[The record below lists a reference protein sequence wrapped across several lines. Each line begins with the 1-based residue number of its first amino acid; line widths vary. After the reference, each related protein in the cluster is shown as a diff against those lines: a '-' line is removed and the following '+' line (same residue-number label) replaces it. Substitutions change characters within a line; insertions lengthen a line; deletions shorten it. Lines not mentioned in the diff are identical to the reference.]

1 MSNGRK
7 PNRGQVN
14 VVVQMVVFILA
25 IGLLALLAARQ
36 IDRIMNPRRAGAVLT
51 ESLAAGSMVK
61 PEQVAMGS
69 FKSGEVAGTLLDDPG
84 EVTGRTLVRAKK
96 AGEPLYPGDFSQS
109 SGGGGPMLSSL
120 VPEGRVVTT
129 LTLTNLTVPYKEL
142 RSGDRVD
149 ILVGSAGA
157 DRKRTSV
164 VMVRD
169 AQVLGYLAPPPA
181 RRENG
186 KGLLGMLSGS
196 GGEGKTKVPPGL
208 MLAVKPTD
216 VPALAEIQGSG
227 APLTL
232 ALHARKAVE
241 EGKQLLV
248 GRNPEAR
255 TVEVITGSKRET
267 VKVMP

>member
-1 MSNGRK
+1 MSEGRK

-36 IDRIMNPRRAGAVLT
+36 IDRIMNPRRTAVVLT
-51 ESLAAGSMVK
+51 ESLKAGSVVN
-61 PEQVAMGS
+61 PELVAMGS
-69 FKSGEVAGTLLDDPG
+69 FKSGEVAATLLDDPG
-84 EVTGRTLVRAKK
+84 EVAGRTLVRAKK

-109 SGGGGPMLSSL
+109 IGGGGPMLSSL

-142 RSGDRVD
+142 RAGDRVD

-157 DRKRTSV
+157 DRKRTST

-169 AQVLGYLAPPPA
+169 AQVLGYLAPPA
-181 RRENG
+181 RRQEKG
-186 KGLLGMLSGS
+186 KGLLGMLTSGN
-196 GGEGKTKVPPGL
+196 GEGKTTVPPGL

-232 ALHARKAVE
+232 ALHARKSVE

-248 GRNPEAR
+248 GRDLEAR
-255 TVEVITGSKRET
+255 SVDVITGETRESI
-267 VKVMP
+267 KVMP